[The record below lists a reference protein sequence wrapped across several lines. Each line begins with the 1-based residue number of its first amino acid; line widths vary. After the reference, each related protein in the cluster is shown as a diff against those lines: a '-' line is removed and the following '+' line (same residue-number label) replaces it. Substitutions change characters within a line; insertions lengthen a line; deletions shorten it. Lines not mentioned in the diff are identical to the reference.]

1 MYTEQ
6 SEWGLKRSLSS
17 STKWKKI
24 SWSNKSKTETSTV
37 TYLGGKKKRELFEET
52 NTVSHILQQCIKL

>member
-6 SEWGLKRSLSS
+6 TEWGLKRSLSS

-24 SWSNKSKTETSTV
+24 SWSNKSKTETSMV
-37 TYLGGKKKRELFEET
+37 TYLGGKKKTGTFWRDQHRQSYPAA
-52 NTVSHILQQCIKL
+52 VH